1 MKIEYEVNHQK
12 CKRKDRNMIVNDSQ
26 NYLEIKFT
34 FSEDWNNCTKFIFFR
49 CNDINYPYGLI
60 NDKITVPA
68 VFLKTES
75 LTFGVYGINDD
86 VVITTNLCKL
96 RLGKSYYDSE
106 TSEVDETI
114 YTETVVEEM
123 FDAIDAKSP
132 KGHTHTE
139 SDVIDLKDYV
149 VKEEGKGLF
158 SGSYDDLTNRPFI
171 PEEVSDLTDGNDVVK
186 KSSTA
191 GLLKNDGTIDTN
203 SYSQT
208 EHNHI
213 MNDITDLDI
222 PSDVSELT
230 DTQNTPFTPK
240 SHVHTISDVTAL
252 QPTLSSKADKNTTYT
267 KTEMDTALSNK
278 ADNSHT
284 HSKSEITD
292 FTHTHDERYYTKTEV
307 HEIIE
312 QTKHALLNR
321 IGIICDKEIIQQNE
335 TVEIN
340 AFVLTNGVPLPNLK
354 VEYYCEDA

>member
-1 MKIEYEVNHQK
+1 MKIEYEVNHQT

-123 FDAIDAKSP
+123 FDAIDTKSP

-158 SGSYDDLTNRPFI
+158 TGSYTDLTNKP
-171 PEEVSDLTDGNDVVK
+171 T
-186 KSSTA
+186 
-191 GLLKNDGTIDTN
+191 
-203 SYSQT
+203 
-208 EHNHI
+208 
-213 MNDITDLDI
+213 I

-230 DTQNTPFTPK
+230 DTENTPFTPK
-240 SHVHTISDVTAL
+240 NHIHSISDVNNL
-252 QPTLSSKADKNTTYT
+252 QSTLNSKADSDTTYT
-267 KTEMDTALSNK
+267 KTEVDTALSNK

-307 HEIIE
+307 DNIIE
-312 QTKHALLNR
+312 QTKHDLLNR

-340 AFVLTNGVPLPNLK
+340 ALVLTNGVPLPNLK